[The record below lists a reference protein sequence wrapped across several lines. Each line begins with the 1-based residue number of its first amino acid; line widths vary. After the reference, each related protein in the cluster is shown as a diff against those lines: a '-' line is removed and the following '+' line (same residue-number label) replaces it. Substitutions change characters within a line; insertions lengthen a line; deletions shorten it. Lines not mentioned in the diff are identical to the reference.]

1 MGLLAQLHAP
11 EPKIAGMQQAALV
24 TPALLIGSATENGFC
39 IVDVFEYEEAV
50 GRFSE
55 AIRPIA
61 QVAGIEDSPEVL
73 PRTHVC
79 FGCFV
84 HATSAEGRR
93 RDEAPASG
101 GVNIWAE
108 QKEWRT
114 GATGTRQAS
123 PSGSRLGRS
132 ARRVLPIPAI
142 SRDSRTRAKCNR
154 RRQASSRPQT
164 DLRAPTFC
172 WTGVRLERGQWLSD
186 VQIQGNF

>member
-79 FGCFV
+79 
-84 HATSAEGRR
+84 
-93 RDEAPASG
+93 SG
-101 GVNIWAE
+101 
-108 QKEWRT
+108 
-114 GATGTRQAS
+114 
-123 PSGSRLGRS
+123 
-132 ARRVLPIPAI
+132 
-142 SRDSRTRAKCNR
+142 
-154 RRQASSRPQT
+154 ASSMP
-164 DLRAPTFC
+164 
-172 WTGVRLERGQWLSD
+172 RLPKDDDATKRLHPAA
-186 VQIQGNF
+186 